1 MRLCVRRC
9 KHCAVFGVALL
20 IVLGGNARV
29 MGQEPDSYKLSVN
42 VNLVVVD
49 AAVRDRKGRSVADL
63 GEQNFAVYEDGVR
76 QSIRLFLHEDIPV
89 AAGLVIDHS
98 GSMRAKLPA
107 VVAGARTF
115 VQTSNPEDR
124 LFVVNFNEK
133 VTLGLS
139 GAAAFTNRSQEL
151 ERAISTTPAEGM
163 TALYDALVKALER
176 LQAGQR
182 DRKVLL
188 VISDGGDNASS
199 HTLADVL
206 KMAAHSRTMIYTI
219 GIFEPEDPD
228 KNPAVL
234 RRLAE
239 TTGGEAFFPHQM
251 DEVVAT
257 CERIAHDIR
266 NQYTIGYVPVGAAR
280 PGTYRTIRVV
290 AVGDADDKLSVRARS
305 GYIAGAGGK

>member
-1 MRLCVRRC
+1 
-9 KHCAVFGVALL
+9 
-20 IVLGGNARV
+20 
-29 MGQEPDSYKLSVN
+29 
-42 VNLVVVD
+42 
-49 AAVRDRKGRSVADL
+49 
-63 GEQNFAVYEDGVR
+63 
-76 QSIRLFLHEDIPV
+76 
-89 AAGLVIDHS
+89 
-98 GSMRAKLPA
+98 
-107 VVAGARTF
+107 
-115 VQTSNPEDR
+115 
-124 LFVVNFNEK
+124 
-133 VTLGLS
+133 
-139 GAAAFTNRSQEL
+139 
-151 ERAISTTPAEGM
+151 
-163 TALYDALVKALER
+163 